1 MTPTRSRWQLQEAK
15 ARLSELVQKAQDEG
29 PQTITLRGKEAAVVL
44 GAEDYAR
51 LSRSRRTLADVL
63 RASPIREEDAYL
75 FERDYGAE
83 RPVDLGLED

>member
-15 ARLSELVQKAQDEG
+15 ASFSEVVQRAQHEG

-51 LSRSRRTLADVL
+51 LCRSRRTMADVL

-75 FERDYGAE
+75 FERDHGGDRA
-83 RPVDLGLED
+83 VDFGQDD